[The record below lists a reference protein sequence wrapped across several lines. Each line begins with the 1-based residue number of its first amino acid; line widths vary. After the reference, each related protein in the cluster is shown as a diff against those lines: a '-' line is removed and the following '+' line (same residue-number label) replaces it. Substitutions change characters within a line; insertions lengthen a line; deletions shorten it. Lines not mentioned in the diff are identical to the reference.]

1 MRSVVLPGGIERSHL
16 VGLYVYS
23 TSFRRIDS
31 CHLRRLRTAH
41 VRWRLLERTVLARV
55 ANIDLGWSFAATD
68 STVEVVE
75 CESFLLLPRPA
86 VLGHVGTT
94 C

>member
-16 VGLYVYS
+16 VGLYGYI

-31 CHLRRLRTAH
+31 CRPRRLRTAN
-41 VRWRLLERTVLARV
+41 VRCRLLKRIVLARV
-55 ANIDLGWSFAATD
+55 ADIDLGWSFATTN

-75 CESFLLLPRPA
+75 GESFLLLPRP
-86 VLGHVGTT
+86 VLGHVGTA
-94 C
+94 

>member
-23 TSFRRIDS
+23 PSFRRIDS
-31 CHLRRLRTAH
+31 CRPRRRTAH
-41 VRWRLLERTVLARV
+41 VRCRLLERIVLARV
-55 ANIDLGWSFAATD
+55 ADIDLGWSFATTD

-75 CESFLLLPRPA
+75 GESFLLLPRP

-94 C
+94 